1 VILSPGGLC
10 GTLLYFGKNT
20 FGLPI
25 CPHLKNEFIPF
36 TAAHL
41 FSKNSAHLSESIK
54 SVYFAWVCICHKP
67 NKTQPICPEK
77 LHLNCKFKV
86 KTKHGRQHT
95 QHTRQSDALK
105 TMKMYAKVV
114 KNEKEMRKFCENWIT
129 RKNYLQT

>member
-10 GTLLYFGKNT
+10 GTLLYFGKKHIWLANMSS
-20 FGLPI
+20 
-25 CPHLKNEFIPF
+25 LKKRVHTLHRGPP
-36 TAAHL
+36 L
-41 FSKNSAHLSESIK
+41 QKYSAHMSESIK